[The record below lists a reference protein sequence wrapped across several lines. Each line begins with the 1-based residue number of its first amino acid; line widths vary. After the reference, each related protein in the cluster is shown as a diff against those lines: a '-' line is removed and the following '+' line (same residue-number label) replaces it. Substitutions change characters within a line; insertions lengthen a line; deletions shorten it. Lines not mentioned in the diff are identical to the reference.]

1 LRYPPDI
8 YARYGGD
15 REIARDR
22 TGVTAITFG
31 FSTQCYQSVIETTRR
46 HALTADPEMNRRE
59 REEIERK
66 LAQARRQALEPT
78 DPQTLERLAQQIEE
92 LEYQLLASRLAA

>member
-1 LRYPPDI
+1 MQDMVGIRRSP
-8 YARYGGD
+8 GN
-15 REIARDR
+15 R
-22 TGVTAITFG
+22 TGVTAITFE

-46 HALTADPEMNRRE
+46 HALTADPEMTRRE

-66 LAQARRQALEPT
+66 LTQARRLALEPT
-78 DPQTLERLAQQIEE
+78 DPLTLERLAQQIEE